1 MSLQCVATGPNATQ
15 RKQSVIEPPGAPALG
30 PVGSH
35 WAPFTAKT
43 RPNAPVVG
51 RPGEGALN
59 TLSWASVSHPSRSD
73 DAGRPCAAGSS
84 QQDLL
89 AGQNCS
95 RLVIYAVPRFCSTST
110 TDSRSLVP
118 TPLVV
123 EEDTQEGTMNVQ
135 ATVILNEA

>member
-59 TLSWASVSHPSRSD
+59 TLSWASVSHPHEVIRAVRALPALRADPIGPLHGHKVAVVRHAHDAAVDGVRRLTSRD
-73 DAGRPCAAGSS
+73 HLTDFE
-84 QQDLL
+84 
-89 AGQNCS
+89 
-95 RLVIYAVPRFCSTST
+95 VIYGR
-110 TDSRSLVP
+110 
-118 TPLVV
+118 
-123 EEDTQEGTMNVQ
+123 
-135 ATVILNEA
+135 IH